1 VRIISGKYKGRR
13 IFPPKNLPVRPTTDM
28 SKEALFN
35 VLRNHFNFDGLKI
48 LDLFSGT
55 GNISYEF
62 ASRGSD
68 NITSVDGDFGCVKF
82 IKQTASEYDF
92 NIAAIKSDVFKFLEK
107 NNNTYDIIF
116 ADPPYGLDQ
125 ATFEKIV
132 LLVFEKELL
141 NADGMMIIEHSKY
154 TKLDH
159 LEHFS
164 FKKSYGG
171 SIFSFFEIESDED
184 EDDSDSE
191 EEYDEDEDDEF
202 EQTEED

>member
-1 VRIISGKYKGRR
+1 MRIISGKYKGRR
-13 IFPPKNLPVRPTTDM
+13 INAPKNLPVRPTTDM

-35 VLRNHFNFDGLKI
+35 VLNNHFTFEGLKV

-68 NITSVDGDFGCVKF
+68 NITSVDGDMGCVKF
-82 IKQTASEYDF
+82 IKQTAQEFDF
-92 NIAAIKSDVFKFLEK
+92 NIAAIKSDVFLFLER
-107 NNNTYDIIF
+107 NAASYDIIF

-125 ATFEKIV
+125 ATFEK
-132 LLVFEKELL
+132 LVFVIFERNLL
-141 NADGMMIIEHSKY
+141 QEDGMMIIEHSKY

-159 LEHFS
+159 LMHFS

-171 SIFSFFEIESDED
+171 SIFSFFEMATDDED
-184 EDDSDSE
+184 VDDNLE
-191 EEYDEDEDDEF
+191 A
-202 EQTEED
+202 TEEG